1 MNPTTRQPLEWKFS
15 QVFGERSS
23 DDEIQDA
30 DRIST
35 VEFDKSG
42 DYVAVGDRGG
52 RIVIFETKDG
62 KNTADQHYSRNQLEQ
77 LDYVSLNHPEY
88 RYKTEFQSHEP
99 EFDYLKS
106 LEIEEKVNK
115 LKWCTSLSG
124 SLFILSTNDKTIKLW
139 KVWVIRTSQDVGI
152 YVDKLL
158 HCYALHHGVVNE
170 NSFGLWSQVK
180 DRKVKKAREIDS
192 PHQLLSLENTLL
204 SERSFMNEQGIPY
217 FANGNRVESGANS
230 IFPSQEPHSKIANY
244 EDAAYARC
252 RREYAHAHD
261 FNINSISNNS
271 DGETFISADDLRI
284 NLWNLE
290 VSNQSFNIIDMKP
303 SNMEELTVR
312 GGNCSN
318 AIDVKSFA
326 SSFDKITCLYSDILS
341 YKVITSAEF
350 HPIHCNLLA
359 YSSSRGFIR
368 LVDMRQSALC
378 DYSARIFQDEECH
391 GSRSFLTEIVASITD
406 IKFPVDGR
414 HILSRDYMNLKLWDM
429 HMDSSPVATFKI
441 HEHLRPKLCDLY
453 NNDSIF
459 DKFECCL
466 SGDGL
471 HFATGSYS
479 NLLRIFFH
487 GGGSDEGATIEASKD
502 PNSIKNRKPLPRA
515 RRSSLSNLTRGFY
528 KQGQESTSVVG
539 EYSLNSSSK
548 LQHLAWHPCTYLI
561 ACASGNSLFFYHA

>member
-106 LEIEEKVNK
+106 LEIEEKINK

-139 KVWVIRTSQDVGI
+139 KV
-152 YVDKLL
+152 
-158 HCYALHHGVVNE
+158 
-170 NSFGLWSQVK
+170 K

-192 PHQLLSLENTLL
+192 PHQLLSSENTLL
-204 SERSFMNEQGIPY
+204 SERSSMNEQGIPS
-217 FANGNRVESGANS
+217 FANGNHVESGADS
-230 IFPSQEPHSKIANY
+230 IFPSQEPRSKIANY
-244 EDAAYARC
+244 EDTAYARC
-252 RREYAHAHD
+252 RRVYAHAHD
-261 FNINSISNNS
+261 FNINSLSNNS

-303 SNMEELTVR
+303 SNMEELTE
-312 GGNCSN
+312 
-318 AIDVKSFA
+318 
-326 SSFDKITCLYSDILS
+326 
-341 YKVITSAEF
+341 VITSSEF

-487 GGGSDEGATIEASKD
+487 GGGSDEGDTIEASKD

-528 KQGQESTSVVG
+528 KQGHESTSVDG

-548 LQHLAWHPCTYLI
+548 LQHLAWHPRTYLI
-561 ACASGNSLFFYHA
+561 ACASGTSLCFYHA